1 MKRLW
6 ILTLTLTAVAWS
18 AHGGEGTYYP
28 YQYYD
33 EYYRQQQEEAPPAA
47 APREREPSREVP
59 ATTQRAPL
67 FLFPA
72 ELGFGMAAGRD
83 ENLFYLSQT
92 YFKVSGG
99 VWYRSGSWRGPWIR
113 VPRGKLPPKLAR
125 HPLAQMRVLR
135 NREFRLFWE
144 QKGSYLG
151 RVFRPG
157 VEPAQPAGKRPN

>member
-1 MKRLW
+1 MTGFW
-6 ILTLTLTAVAWS
+6 ILTLALAVAGS

-33 EYYRQQQEEAPPAA
+33 EYYQQQEEAPPAA
-47 APREREPSREVP
+47 ATGERGVSRGEP
-59 ATTQRAPL
+59 ATVQRAPL

-72 ELGFGMAAGRD
+72 ELGFGMAAGRNED
-83 ENLFYLSQT
+83 LFYLSQN
-92 YFKVSGG
+92 YFKVSSGS
-99 VWYRSGSWRGPWIR
+99 WYRSGSWRGPWLR
-113 VPRGKLPPKLAR
+113 VPRGKLPPELGR
-125 HPLAQMRVLR
+125 HTLAQMRVLR

-144 QKGSYLG
+144 QKGSYPG